1 MMTGM
6 QYRESLK
13 DGRRIYF
20 DGALIEDCFTHP
32 SLMSAAANVKASY
45 DHYYNPTEGAI
56 SEYMHVPQSAQAL
69 RSHYMRHSD
78 MLTEITFASAMT
90 LLTAGERITKTRPQG
105 RDNIR
110 AFVQQLQL
118 GDLRITECITDAKG
132 DRSRSPVKQDDPD
145 AYLRV
150 IERRGDGVV
159 VRGAKL
165 HISLAPL
172 GHELMTIPTK
182 AMKPDEKDYA
192 IAFSIPVNAPGVKI
206 INVGK
211 PPQYADP
218 RDFPVSSKAFI
229 SQGFVIY
236 DDVFVPNE
244 RIFLDGETELAA
256 VFAHSLGLWTRAM
269 SLARMADEADMLA
282 GLAQLIAEANGLEK
296 VSHIKDKIADMVIHA
311 TLIRSTLEASF
322 ANSKMSPEGVPA
334 PDELYTNAGKYLAAS
349 NYMLMTR
356 NLMDIAGG
364 SGLTVPSMLD
374 LQNTE
379 TGELLRKY
387 MATRNSVDGEYRM
400 RLLHTVRD
408 VTASSTGGYRASANL
423 LSGGGLYAQRVVTRG
438 RYNMERAKALALDL
452 AGLPNPQQAPDR

>member
-1 MMTGM
+1 MMTGQ
-6 QYRESLK
+6 QYRDSLR
-13 DGRRIYF
+13 DGRRIYYE
-20 DGALIEDCFTHP
+20 GVLIEDCFTHP
-32 SLMSAAANVKASY
+32 SLASAARNAQATY
-45 DHYYNPTEGAI
+45 DHYYRPGEGMI
-56 SEYMHVPQSAQAL
+56 SEYMGVPQSAETL
-69 RSHYMRHSD
+69 RAHYLRHSD

-90 LLTAGERITKTRPQG
+90 LLTAGDRIATVRPLG

-110 AFVQQLQL
+110 VFVSQMQLH
-118 GDLRITECITDAKG
+118 DWRITECITDGKG
-132 DRSRSPVKQDDPD
+132 DRSRTPARQDDPD

-150 IERRGDGVV
+150 IARRPDGVV
-159 VRGAKL
+159 VRGSKL

-206 INVGK
+206 VNVGK
-211 PPQYADP
+211 PPMSADE
-218 RDFPVSSKAFI
+218 RDYPVSTKAFI

-282 GLAQLIAEANGLEK
+282 GLAQLVAEANGLEK

-322 ANSKMSPEGVPA
+322 ANCKMSPEGVPA

-374 LQNTE
+374 LQNPE
-379 TGELLRKY
+379 TGPLLRKY
-387 MATRNSVDGEYRM
+387 MATKTGVDGEYRM
-400 RLLHTVRD
+400 RLLHTIRD

-423 LSGGGLYAQRVVTRG
+423 LSGGGLFAQRVVTRG
-438 RYNMERAKALALDL
+438 RYNMERAKRLALDL
-452 AGLPNPQQAPDR
+452 AGLSEPAK

>member
-6 QYRESLK
+6 QYRESLR
-13 DGRRIYF
+13 DGRRTYV
-20 DGALIEDCFTHP
+20 DGRLVDDVFSHP
-32 SLMSAAANVKASY
+32 SLMSAAANVESTY
-45 DHYYNPTEGAI
+45 DHYYKPGEGVI
-56 SEYMHVPQSAQAL
+56 SDYMHVPESADAL

-90 LLTAGERITKTRPQG
+90 LLTAGDRIAKVRPQG

-110 AFVQQLQL
+110 AFVRHLQMN
-118 GDLRITECITDAKG
+118 DLRMTECITDAKG
-132 DRSRSPVKQDDPD
+132 DRSKPPAKQEDPD

-150 IERRGDGVV
+150 IERRPDGVV

-165 HISLAPL
+165 HISLSPL

-206 INVGK
+206 VNVGK
-211 PPQYADP
+211 PPAYVDP

-236 DDVFVPNE
+236 DDVFVPND
-244 RIFLDGETELAA
+244 RVFLDGETELAA

-282 GLAQLIAEANGLEK
+282 GLAQLIADANGLEK

-311 TLIRSTLEASF
+311 TLIRATLEASF

-334 PDELYTNAGKYLAAS
+334 PDELYTNAGKYLAAA
-349 NYMLMTR
+349 NYMTMTR

-374 LQNTE
+374 LENPE
-379 TGELLRKY
+379 TGHLVRKY
-387 MATRNSVDGEYRM
+387 MATKSSVDGEYRM
-400 RLLHTVRD
+400 RLLHTIRD

-423 LSGGGLYAQRVVTRG
+423 LSGGGLFAQRVVTRG
-438 RYNMERAKALALDL
+438 RYNMERAKGLALDL
-452 AGLPNPQQAPDR
+452 AGLPRPAK